1 MRFFVVVIISKKFEF
16 ESVFMDVDSYGIL
29 TKILPECPMIPLY
42 LSIVLWGIRS
52 ITFVLYS
59 KSGEKICESF
69 SKLCSTI
76 CTDGLYTKGWRVYEI
91 KNKFHTWTYTLF
103 RVNSWEDK
111 STTVINRIV
120 LNFLSTSSERKANIQ
135 LYFSSWS
142 IEYVE
147 CFTSLSPFSLSLVAN
162 SRSWENSID
171 GWLVE
176 RNSCFFL
183 KLPCKTSW
191 SKCWISSCQTSYH
204 FFHHSIRSVY
214 WNTIL
219 WSTSFGNHSHFSLN
233 AIASKPFTHT
243 LTRYWKKRSYFVDF
257 LLSIK
262 NFLKKFY
269 SHLQHRKTYISW
281 SHGDRVIMIKGLNT
295 SYHSISF
302 FISFLSY

>member
-1 MRFFVVVIISKKFEF
+1 MSILMEYSPRFCQ
-16 ESVFMDVDSYGIL
+16 SVL
-29 TKILPECPMIPLY
+29 WY
-42 LSIVLWGIRS
+42 LSTFPLCCGVYGVLRLCCIQSLVRKSVNHFPNSAPQSVRMVCIRKGEESMRLRTNS
-52 ITFVLYS
+52 ILERTHCSEWTL
-59 KSGEKICESF
+59 EK
-69 SKLCSTI
+69 T
-76 CTDGLYTKGWRVYEI
+76 
-91 KNKFHTWTYTLF
+91 N
-103 RVNSWEDK
+103 

-120 LNFLSTSSERKANIQ
+120 LNFLSASSERKANIQ

-142 IEYVE
+142 IECVE

-183 KLPCKTSW
+183 KLPCKTPW

-214 WNTIL
+214 WNAIL
-219 WSTSFGNHSHFSLN
+219 WSTSFGNHSHFSLDT
-233 AIASKPFTHT
+233 ITSKPFTHT

-262 NFLKKFY
+262 NFLKKLY
-269 SHLQHRKTYISW
+269 SHLQHRKTDISW